1 MNSSSDFAEWKHDI
15 YVKIFNQ
22 ETQGV
27 GMMSDLQSKVVADET
42 ALKDYTLWK
51 FLYTL
56 YLQSKEEW
64 DGETLFFDSLNLQ
77 YIKAK

>member
-1 MNSSSDFAEWKHDI
+1 MNSSDFDEWKHDI

-27 GMMSDLQSKVVADET
+27 GMMSDLQSKIVADEI

-56 YLQSKEEW
+56 YLESKEE
-64 DGETLFFDSLNLQ
+64 
-77 YIKAK
+77 

>member
-1 MNSSSDFAEWKHDI
+1 MNSSSDFVEWKHNI

-27 GMMSDLQSKVVADET
+27 GVMSDLQSKVVADET

-56 YLQSKEEW
+56 YLESKEEW

-77 YIKAK
+77 DIKTK

>member
-1 MNSSSDFAEWKHDI
+1 MNSSSDFAEWKHDM
-15 YVKIFNQ
+15 YVKIFTQ

-77 YIKAK
+77 GIKAK

>member
-77 YIKAK
+77 DIKAK

>member
-1 MNSSSDFAEWKHDI
+1 MVSAPSIVLVKKIYYNLKMNSSSDFAEWKHDI

-22 ETQGV
+22 ETEGV

-64 DGETLFFDSLNLQ
+64 
-77 YIKAK
+77 

>member
-1 MNSSSDFAEWKHDI
+1 MNSSDFAEWKHDI

-27 GMMSDLQSKVVADET
+27 GVMSDLQSKIVADET

-77 YIKAK
+77 DIKAK

>member
-1 MNSSSDFAEWKHDI
+1 MNSSSDFAEWKHDM
-15 YVKIFNQ
+15 YVKIFTQ
-22 ETQGV
+22 ETEGV
-27 GMMSDLQSKVVADET
+27 GVMSDLQSKVIADET

-56 YLQSKEEW
+56 YLQSKEEC

-77 YIKAK
+77 DIKTK

>member
-1 MNSSSDFAEWKHDI
+1 MNSSSDFAEWKHDM
-15 YVKIFNQ
+15 YVKIFTQ
-22 ETQGV
+22 ETEGV
-27 GMMSDLQSKVVADET
+27 GVMSDLQSKIVADET

-77 YIKAK
+77 DIKTK

>member
-1 MNSSSDFAEWKHDI
+1 MNSSDFDEWKHDI

-56 YLQSKEEW
+56 YLESKEE
-64 DGETLFFDSLNLQ
+64 
-77 YIKAK
+77 

>member
-56 YLQSKEEW
+56 NLQSKEEW

-77 YIKAK
+77 DIKAK

>member
-1 MNSSSDFAEWKHDI
+1 MNSSDFVEWKHDI

-27 GMMSDLQSKVVADET
+27 GVMSDLQSKIVADEI

-77 YIKAK
+77 DIKAK

>member
-1 MNSSSDFAEWKHDI
+1 MNSDFAEWKHDI

-27 GMMSDLQSKVVADET
+27 GVMSDLQSKIVADEI

-56 YLQSKEEW
+56 YLESKEEW

>member
-15 YVKIFNQ
+15 YVKIFTQ
-22 ETQGV
+22 ETEGV

-77 YIKAK
+77 DIKAK

>member
-27 GMMSDLQSKVVADET
+27 GVMSDLQSKVIADET

-77 YIKAK
+77 DIKTK

>member
-1 MNSSSDFAEWKHDI
+1 MVSRPSIVLVKKIFYNLKMNSSDFAEWKHDI

-27 GMMSDLQSKVVADET
+27 GMMSDLQSKVIADET

-56 YLQSKEEW
+56 YLQSKEE
-64 DGETLFFDSLNLQ
+64 
-77 YIKAK
+77 

>member
-1 MNSSSDFAEWKHDI
+1 MNSSSDFAEWKHDM
-15 YVKIFNQ
+15 YVKIFTQ

-42 ALKDYTLWK
+42 ALKDYALWK
-51 FLYTL
+51 FLYKL

-64 DGETLFFDSLNLQ
+64 MQNPFFWFVKPP
-77 YIKAK
+77 IH

>member
-1 MNSSSDFAEWKHDI
+1 MNSSDFAEWKHDI
-15 YVKIFNQ
+15 YVKIFTQ
-22 ETQGV
+22 ETEGV
-27 GMMSDLQSKVVADET
+27 GVMSDLQSKVIADET

-77 YIKAK
+77 DIKAK

>member
-22 ETQGV
+22 ETEGV

-77 YIKAK
+77 DIKTK

>member
-22 ETQGV
+22 ETEGV
-27 GMMSDLQSKVVADET
+27 GVMSDLQSKVVADET

-77 YIKAK
+77 DIKAK

>member
-64 DGETLFFDSLNLQ
+64 DGETLFFDSLTLQ
-77 YIKAK
+77 DIKTK

>member
-1 MNSSSDFAEWKHDI
+1 MNSSSDFAEWKHDM
-15 YVKIFNQ
+15 YVKIFTQ

-64 DGETLFFDSLNLQ
+64 DGETLFFYSLNLQ
-77 YIKAK
+77 GIKAK

>member
-1 MNSSSDFAEWKHDI
+1 MVSRPSIVLVKKIFYNLKMNSSSDFAEWKHDI

-27 GMMSDLQSKVVADET
+27 GMMSDLQSKIVAEET

-51 FLYTL
+51 FLYTM
-56 YLQSKEEW
+56 YLESKE
-64 DGETLFFDSLNLQ
+64 
-77 YIKAK
+77 

>member
-1 MNSSSDFAEWKHDI
+1 MNSSDFDEWKHDI

-27 GMMSDLQSKVVADET
+27 GVMSDLQSKIVADEI

-56 YLQSKEEW
+56 YLESKEE
-64 DGETLFFDSLNLQ
+64 
-77 YIKAK
+77 

>member
-1 MNSSSDFAEWKHDI
+1 MNSSSDFAEWKHDM
-15 YVKIFNQ
+15 YVKIFTQ

-77 YIKAK
+77 DIKTK

>member
-56 YLQSKEEW
+56 YLQSKEGW

-77 YIKAK
+77 GIKAK

>member
-1 MNSSSDFAEWKHDI
+1 MVSAPSIVLVKKIYYNLKMNSSSDFAEWKHDI

-22 ETQGV
+22 ETEGV

-56 YLQSKEEW
+56 YLQSKEE
-64 DGETLFFDSLNLQ
+64 
-77 YIKAK
+77 

>member
-15 YVKIFNQ
+15 YVKIFTQ
-22 ETQGV
+22 ETEGV
-27 GMMSDLQSKVVADET
+27 GVMSDLQSKVIADET

-77 YIKAK
+77 DIKAK

>member
-1 MNSSSDFAEWKHDI
+1 MNSSDFAEWKHDI

-22 ETQGV
+22 ETEGV
-27 GMMSDLQSKVVADET
+27 GVMSDLQSKVVADET
-42 ALKDYTLWK
+42 ALKDYALWK
-51 FLYTL
+51 FLYKL

-77 YIKAK
+77 DIKTK

>member
-1 MNSSSDFAEWKHDI
+1 MDSSDFAEWKHDI
-15 YVKIFNQ
+15 YVKIFTQ
-22 ETQGV
+22 ETEGV
-27 GMMSDLQSKVVADET
+27 GVMSDLQSKVIADET

-77 YIKAK
+77 DIKTK

>member
-1 MNSSSDFAEWKHDI
+1 MNSSDFAEWKHDI

-27 GMMSDLQSKVVADET
+27 GVMSDLQSKIVADET

-77 YIKAK
+77 DIKTK

>member
-1 MNSSSDFAEWKHDI
+1 MVSRPSIVLVKKIFYNLKMNSSSDFAEWKHDI

-27 GMMSDLQSKVVADET
+27 GVMSDLQSKIVADEI

-56 YLQSKEEW
+56 YLQSKEE
-64 DGETLFFDSLNLQ
+64 
-77 YIKAK
+77 

>member
-1 MNSSSDFAEWKHDI
+1 MNSSSDFAEWKHDM
-15 YVKIFNQ
+15 YVKIFTQ

-42 ALKDYTLWK
+42 ALKDYALWK
-51 FLYTL
+51 FLYKL

-77 YIKAK
+77 DIKAK

>member
-77 YIKAK
+77 DIKTK

>member
-1 MNSSSDFAEWKHDI
+1 MNSSDFAEWKHDI

-27 GMMSDLQSKVVADET
+27 GMMSDLQSKVIADET

-77 YIKAK
+77 DIKAK

>member
-1 MNSSSDFAEWKHDI
+1 MNSSSDFAEWKHDM
-15 YVKIFNQ
+15 YVKIFTQ

-64 DGETLFFDSLNLQ
+64 
-77 YIKAK
+77 

>member
-22 ETQGV
+22 ETQGI

-77 YIKAK
+77 DIKAK

>member
-1 MNSSSDFAEWKHDI
+1 MNSSSDFAEWKHDM
-15 YVKIFNQ
+15 YVKIFTQ
-22 ETQGV
+22 ETEGV
-27 GMMSDLQSKVVADET
+27 GVMSDLQSKVIADET

-77 YIKAK
+77 DIKTK

>member
-1 MNSSSDFAEWKHDI
+1 MNSSSDFAEWKHDM
-15 YVKIFNQ
+15 YVKIFTQ

-77 YIKAK
+77 DIKAK